1 MIEMIKSK
9 NVLGK
14 VSDPHWFDADPYPA
28 FFLISDQGLKDLLKY
43 LFSFHEK
50 KFQKGHFNK

>member
-1 MIEMIKSK
+1 MFSAKFRIRIDLMRIRIQ
-9 NVLGK
+9 
-14 VSDPHWFDADPYPA
+14 H
-28 FFLISDQGLKDLLKY
+28 FFLIADQGLKDLLKY

>member
-9 NVLGK
+9 NFLGK

-28 FFLISDQGLKDLLKY
+28 FFLIADQGLKDLLKY